1 MVVGKQFR
9 FHSSIPQMVV
19 KVIYHDDSYKPC
31 KLRKN
36 NTKNRAYRYYY
47 IVGYAF
53 HPCTFD
59 FFSHYICC
67 WRWPMFAFVVS
78 QLHKIFFRCLEAL
91 FWRQFV
97 IVTVSLM
104 HWLRS
109 RRKPMFGLA
118 IFIWEAGTSQESSPL
133 RVATPH
139 KFGFWRLILHG
150 PMAFLKKVILSGK
163 AR

>member
-31 KLRKN
+31 ELRKN

-59 FFSHYICC
+59 FFSHICC

-97 IVTVSLM
+97 IVTVSLV

-109 RRKPMFGLA
+109 RRKP
-118 IFIWEAGTSQESSPL
+118 IRHL
-133 RVATPH
+133 RGRYFSGKFTPETLTPH

-150 PMAFLKKVILSGK
+150 PMGFLKKVILSGK